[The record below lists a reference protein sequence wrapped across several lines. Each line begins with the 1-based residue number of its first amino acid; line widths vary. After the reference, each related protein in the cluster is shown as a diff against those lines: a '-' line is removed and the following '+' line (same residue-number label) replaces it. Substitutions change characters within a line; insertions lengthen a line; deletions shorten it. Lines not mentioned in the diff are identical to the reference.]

1 MHSIKQQFVF
11 KLSALLL
18 VLALTAPSVVKFG
31 HIFDHHKHE
40 VCHGELQSHIHT
52 FDVDCNF
59 YKFKLNNVFTFVNV
73 NFNVPEF
80 PKVNPT
86 IYSKYSFL
94 SQFQRLHFSLRGPP
108 LNDLA

>member
-1 MHSIKQQFVF
+1 MQSIRQQLVF

-18 VLALTAPSVVKFG
+18 VLALTAPTVVKFG
-31 HIFDHHKHE
+31 HIFEHHKHE

-52 FDVDCNF
+52 FDIDCNF
-59 YKFKLNNVFTFVNV
+59 YKFKLKNTFTFVNV
-73 NFNVPEF
+73 NFEIPEF
-80 PKVNPT
+80 PVVNQI
-86 IYSKYSFL
+86 IYSQYSFL